1 MNNKIEDQK
10 WVELLLNIEKC
21 EHAKEIS
28 ELLKNMSNISNFK
41 TLLKISQEKKMNTSI
56 RNEGNVKG
64 HLYSESPVQRD

>member
-1 MNNKIEDQK
+1 M
-10 WVELLLNIEKC
+10 LLNIEKC

-41 TLLKISQEKKMNTSI
+41 TLLKISQEKKMSTSI
-56 RNEGNVKG
+56 RNEVNVKG